1 MSKIRPDN
9 LSFEYVLVLSQPSPK
24 LYTFSNGDTS
34 LQLLSKSQKLSF
46 FGACIS
52 DSGYDLHNNDRLR
65 ELITINTIKIKGAYL
80 AGCTGA
86 SIFESVGEEKRRHEH
101 TTLHLPF
108 VDMMIDC

>member
-1 MSKIRPDN
+1 METLASK
-9 LSFEYVLVLSQPSPK
+9 
-24 LYTFSNGDTS
+24 
-34 LQLLSKSQKLSF
+34 LSKSQKLSF

-52 DSGYDLHNNDRLR
+52 DSGYELHNNDGLR
-65 ELITINTIKIKGAYL
+65 ELITINTIK
-80 AGCTGA
+80 GA